1 MAYGKNK
8 KGMYTFEE
16 KQAAVRD
23 AIRRMEPVHQ
33 HWQMLE
39 SLYRTGAQR
48 EITQLDLNRILP
60 FPIPGAFLRTVNML
74 LPHLTLVINSV
85 AARDPKFIITPV
97 GGDPEV
103 VERNGATARAVLDY
117 FWKRADATSVLRDM
131 TQDMVIIGNAFCK
144 VGWAYSEDT
153 RDRTD
158 EDVAVEASD
167 VMAAAEE
174 MGMGGQVSEEYIQ
187 EMLDAIVV
195 TENRVEVDEP
205 YVEYV
210 SPYDV
215 FVPADARRMNSM
227 RWVAQRIRL
236 PKDEVENNELF
247 DSTARKELKVDSGYA
262 DPATINQYEM
272 QEQGLPSTF
281 AYVTIYEF
289 YDMRQRT
296 MCVFQLDSTRA
307 LYEGDIPYAH
317 RYPPL
322 VHMRNFSDGGST
334 FWGFGDVENVAG
346 IQLMVNEIMVAE
358 INDLKRVG
366 NKYFINKKVL
376 TPELSKA
383 IQEAKPDQII
393 PVDLPANIPM
403 QEVLQPVQRLATP
416 ADNFVMEDKLQ
427 GYLQQI
433 LGISDLQAGSI
444 QSASRV
450 PAAAVQ
456 SQMGAQTTRAM
467 EKTVNVERA
476 SREIGTRML
485 ALCQQFLD
493 DNRAVRIAGPSAPE
507 WFSVSA
513 EDIDGEFSI
522 EAEGGS
528 TQSINPAQ
536 RAQQGLDILQ
546 NIVPAL
552 ANFGYDPHNAIRMA
566 VSYLGLNPDHLLV
579 RPEPQPQPEQ
589 PEQPAMPQAGAL
601 DQFTGM
607 PAEVPAEDLEALA
620 GSLPPELGAML
631 DNPQDAALQMSSEVL
646 PPELLAMLDNP
657 ESANEIAA
665 ELGLETPEEVSMGEP
680 TAEELAA
687 LLGGGA

>member
-1 MAYGKNK
+1 
-8 KGMYTFEE
+8 
-16 KQAAVRD
+16 
-23 AIRRMEPVHQ
+23 
-33 HWQMLE
+33 
-39 SLYRTGAQR
+39 
-48 EITQLDLNRILP
+48 
-60 FPIPGAFLRTVNML
+60 VNML

-85 AARDPKFIITPV
+85 AARDPKFVITPV

-103 VERNGATARAVLDY
+103 VERNGSIARSVLDY

-131 TQDMVIIGNAFCK
+131 TQDMVICGNAFAK
-144 VGWAYSEDT
+144 VGWAYSDET
-153 RDRTD
+153 VDRTD
-158 EDVAVEASD
+158 EDVQVETDD
-167 VMAAAEE
+167 VMAAAAE
-174 MGMGGQVSEEYIQ
+174 MGLAGEVDEATIK
-187 EMLDAIVV
+187 EMLEGIAV
-195 TENRVEVDEP
+195 TEQRVELDEP

-215 FVPADARRMNSM
+215 FVPADARRMNAV
-227 RWVAQRIRL
+227 RWVCQRIRL
-236 PKDEVENNELF
+236 PKDEVENNDLF
-247 DSTARKELKVDSGYA
+247 DSQARKELRVDSGYA

-272 QEQGLPSTF
+272 QAEGLPSAF
-281 AYVTIYEF
+281 SYVTIYEF

-296 MCVFQLDSTRA
+296 MCVFQLDSDRA

-317 RYPPL
+317 RYPPI

-346 IQLMVNEIMVAE
+346 IQLMINEIMVSE

-393 PVDLPANIPM
+393 PIDLPANIPM
-403 QEVLQPVQRLATP
+403 NDVLQPVQRLATP
-416 ADNFVMEDKLQ
+416 SDNYVMEDKLQ
-427 GYLQQI
+427 GYVQQI
-433 LGISDLQAGSI
+433 LGISDLQSGSI
-444 QSASRV
+444 ASASRV

-476 SREIGTRML
+476 SREIATRML

-493 DNRAVRIAGPSAPE
+493 DNRAVRIAGPEAPT
-507 WFSVSA
+507 WFNVTP

-522 EAEGGS
+522 EAESGS

-589 PEQPAMPQAGAL
+589 SAPAPEQVPPGYHQMPDGSVMADSEMGAEPAGGPS
-601 DQFTGM
+601 
-607 PAEVPAEDLEALA
+607 PEELA
-620 GSLPPELGAML
+620 GMLPPELGAML
-631 DNPQDAALQMSSEVL
+631 DNPQGAFPSAGPDDL
-646 PPELLAMLDNP
+646 PPELAAMLDNP
-657 ESANEIAA
+657 EQANEIAA
-665 ELGLETPEEVSMGEP
+665 SLGLETPEEISMMEP
-680 TAEELAA
+680 TAEELSAI
-687 LLGGGA
+687 LGGMGQ